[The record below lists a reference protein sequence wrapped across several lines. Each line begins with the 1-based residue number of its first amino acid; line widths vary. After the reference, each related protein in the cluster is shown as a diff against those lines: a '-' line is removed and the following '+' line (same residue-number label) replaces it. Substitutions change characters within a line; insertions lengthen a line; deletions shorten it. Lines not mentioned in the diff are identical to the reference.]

1 MLSFGTTRIM
11 ADRGSDPTA
20 VSAAAH
26 GERTPMKLLIYS
38 KALYASWVYYS
49 PDRILFD
56 AGEGASTILGNK
68 AFAIRRVFLSHG
80 HADHIAGLV
89 GLVNIRNNALGDTE
103 KELAIYYPK
112 GNYLISEMISFLG
125 RTNRRLN
132 YDLSWVP
139 LEPGDR
145 VELLSGQMPRFI
157 EAFPTTHVHNE
168 VSLGYNVVETRH
180 RLKPELA
187 GASQEEIVERVRADG
202 KESVS
207 EFYDQKLFSYGG
219 DSVGIKPAYVADTE
233 ILCHDTTFL
242 DEKDRK
248 EFKHATLAEALQCA
262 QDARV
267 KKELICFHISSRY
280 RSKLREIEKASGS
293 YDGLDFKVTLVPPG
307 RIFTID

>member
-1 MLSFGTTRIM
+1 MR
-11 ADRGSDPTA
+11 
-20 VSAAAH
+20 
-26 GERTPMKLLIYS
+26 LLIYS
-38 KALYASWVYYS
+38 KALYSTWVYYS

-56 AGEGASTILGNK
+56 AGEGASSILGNK
-68 AFAIRRVFLSHG
+68 TFAIRRIFLSHG

-103 KELAIYYPK
+103 KELTIYYPK
-112 GNYLISEMISFLG
+112 GNHLVSEMMAFLA

-132 YDLSWVP
+132 YDLTWAP

-145 VELLSGQMPRFI
+145 IELLSGQMPRYI
-157 EAFPTTHVHNE
+157 EAFPTVHVHSE
-168 VSLGYNVVETRH
+168 ISLGYNVVEVRH

-187 GASQEEIVERVRADG
+187 GASQEEIVARVRSEG

-219 DSVGIKPAYVADTE
+219 DSVGIKPAHVAETE
-233 ILCHDTTFL
+233 VLCHDTTFL
-242 DEKDRK
+242 DERDRK
-248 EFKHATLAEALQCA
+248 EFKHASLTEAVECA
-262 QDARV
+262 RAARV

-280 RSKLREIEKASGS
+280 KSKIREIEKASGS

-307 RIFTID
+307 RIFVLE

>member
-1 MLSFGTTRIM
+1 MR
-11 ADRGSDPTA
+11 
-20 VSAAAH
+20 
-26 GERTPMKLLIYS
+26 LLIYS
-38 KALYASWVYYS
+38 KALYSSWVYYS

-56 AGEGASTILGNK
+56 AGEGASSILGNK
-68 AFAIRRVFLSHG
+68 TFAIRRIFLSHG

-103 KELAIYYPK
+103 KELTIYYPK
-112 GNYLISEMISFLG
+112 GNHLISEMMAFLA

-132 YDLSWVP
+132 YDLAWVP

-145 VELLSGQMPRFI
+145 IELLSGQMPRYI
-157 EAFPTTHVHNE
+157 EAFPTVHVHSE
-168 VSLGYNVVETRH
+168 VSLGYNVVEVRH

-187 GASQEEIVERVRADG
+187 GASQEEIVARVRSEG

-219 DSVGIKPAYVADTE
+219 DSVGIKPAHVAETE
-233 ILCHDTTFL
+233 VLCHDTTFL
-242 DEKDRK
+242 DERDRK
-248 EFKHATLAEALQCA
+248 EYKHASLTEAIACA
-262 QDARV
+262 RDAHV

-280 RSKLREIEKASGS
+280 KSKVREIEKASGS

-307 RIFTID
+307 RIFAVE